1 MRLTLAAVH
10 ILALGIG
17 LGAVWSRSR
26 SLRARLD
33 TEGLRRVFAADAWWA
48 VAAVLWLTTGLA
60 RLLLGTE
67 KATSY
72 YMTNSLFHAKMGLF
86 VLIVLLEIW
95 PMMTLIRWRRER
107 ARSGTVGTA
116 AASRLAMIS
125 MVQALLVLATVFVAV
140 ALARGYGMG

>member
-107 ARSGTVGTA
+107 ARSGNVGTA
-116 AASRLAMIS
+116 AASRLATIS

-140 ALARGYGMG
+140 ALARGYGTA